1 MPTYNFLGI
10 HFERILTA
18 VTHKKNFSFDKFQG
32 KEKFGKFSPLRQ
44 KPKEG
49 GWQGHRNV
57 NVKNDNNT
65 RKRD

>member
-10 HFERILTA
+10 HFEQVLTA

-44 KPKEG
+44 KPKNIY
-49 GWQGHRNV
+49 RKF
-57 NVKNDNNT
+57 VKSRIRFCGLGLT
-65 RKRD
+65 II